1 MKQHE
6 KKSEL
11 IQTNPD
17 FVLQNDSQTP
27 LHIAVANED
36 QTLVDYFV
44 TCDAKSDI
52 PDNVSIAIFALTI
65 FFYGVIN
72 LYNALKIGFMESSF
86 KWKWFA
92 MTVLNLGT

>member
-11 IQTNPD
+11 IQTNPA

-27 LHIAVANED
+27 LHIAVASED

-52 PDNVSIAIFALTI
+52 PDNVSIDIFVLTI
-65 FFYGVIN
+65 FFYEVIN
-72 LYNALKIGFMESSF
+72 LFGFMESSF

-92 MTVLNLGT
+92 MTVLKLCT